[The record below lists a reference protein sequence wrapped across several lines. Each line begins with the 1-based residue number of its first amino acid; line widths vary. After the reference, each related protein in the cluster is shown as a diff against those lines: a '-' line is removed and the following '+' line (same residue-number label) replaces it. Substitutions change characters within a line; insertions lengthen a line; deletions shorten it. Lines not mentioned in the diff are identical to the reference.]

1 MSRNLRLQVIMGAV
15 DRVTRPLRKIRQG
28 SGHTAEAL
36 RATKQQLGELQ
47 QQQKD
52 LSGYRRT
59 NAAIRGNVRELRNAQ
74 GRQHQYTQ
82 QLEQQREAHVG
93 IKASL
98 TTARREYDRLAK
110 AVTSTK
116 QPNAQLSAEL
126 DRARIRLTRQQDA
139 FDRSS
144 RSIRQFKD
152 RARNAGEQV
161 KQLTRTHATNTE
173 RLGRLKGR
181 LDEAG
186 ISTDNLGRSARELR
200 NREQQLNTTLEQQ
213 QQRLG
218 RVAAQQRR
226 LNEARDRHQRAMGN
240 IGRMQ
245 GVGAGMLGT
254 GVAQG
259 YMASRLLAPGVSW
272 GEQMSTL
279 QAVGRFNADDERYQ
293 ALRAQSRELGGSTA
307 YSATQVGAGQE
318 FLLRAGMS
326 AEAIQASMRDVLD
339 LATANNSELGRAADI
354 ASNIAGTFRVDMEAE
369 GAMGRVAD
377 ILSGTASRANVNLEM
392 LGETMKYLGG
402 AEDLEMTME
411 QAAAMAGLLGNVG
424 IQGSQAGTTM
434 RAMMNRLTAPTSTAA
449 GLMEDLGL
457 QVADAQGNMRALP
470 DILRDINQATQEMGN
485 VERKEILQRIF
496 GAEAGSG
503 MAELVNAMGDGAL
516 DRLLEDLE
524 VNLGENARMA
534 RTMEDNVGGDL
545 KNLRSAW
552 EEIGI
557 SIADTNDGPL
567 RDLVQSITGVLR
579 GVGDWIK
586 ANPELAGTIAKVAGY
601 TMAIVTAGGALTMML
616 ASILGPV
623 AMLRFGLTMVG
634 IKAGALGSVLP
645 FLGKALGVVGQAI
658 LFIGRALLMNP
669 IGLLITAIAGAAY
682 LIYRNWDRLGP
693 WFASL
698 WQGIKDTLGAAW
710 DRIKEAF
717 AGGIGGVSR
726 LLLDWSPLGLLWR
739 GISQALNALGIEV
752 PERFSEVGINIISG
766 IIDGITDTAGALRDT
781 VVALASNIAGWM
793 RDAITGAWDS
803 GIELAQ
809 GFAGGVRDRASAAVD
824 SAGAMAQGTIDTV
837 RGWLDIHSP
846 SRVFRDLGQH
856 TMAGFQQGLQ
866 RGEDGPLAEAA
877 GFAQRLRRTTAALT
891 LGAATIAGP
900 AALAAEVPL
909 DTRAPLAPQGGGGL
923 TINGGINIEVHP
935 SPGMDEQALARL
947 VGIEVERRLA
957 DAAFEAAVRR
967 RSAFHD
973 ID

>member
-1 MSRNLRLQVIMGAV
+1 MGAV

-28 SGHTAEAL
+28 SGQTAEAL
-36 RATKQQLGELQ
+36 RATKQQLSELQ

-59 NAAIRGNVRELRNAQ
+59 NAAIRQNVRAIRDAQ

-82 QLEQQREAHVG
+82 QLEQQREAHATVKSG
-93 IKASL
+93 L
-98 TTARREYDRLAK
+98 TAARREYDRLAR
-110 AVTSTK
+110 AVTQAK

-126 DRARIRLTRQQDA
+126 ERARLRLEGQQRQADQ
-139 FDRSS
+139 SS
-144 RSIRQFKD
+144 RALNQYRTQAN
-152 RARNAGEQV
+152 RAGEQV

-200 NREQQLNTTLEQQ
+200 NREQQLNATLEQQ

-226 LNEARDRHQRAMGN
+226 LAEARERHQRAMGN
-240 IGRMQ
+240 VGRMQ

-279 QAVGRFNADDERYQ
+279 QAVGRFSADDDRYQ

-326 AEAIQASMRDVLD
+326 AAAIQASMRDVLD
-339 LATANNSELGRAADI
+339 LATANNTELGRAADI
-354 ASNIAGTFRVDMEAE
+354 ASNIAGTFKVDMEAD
-369 GAMGRVAD
+369 GAMARVAD

-392 LGETMKYLGG
+392 LGDTMKYLGG
-402 AEDLEMTME
+402 AEDLELTME
-411 QAAAMAGLLGNVG
+411 QAAAMSGLLGNIG
-424 IQGSQAGTTM
+424 IQGSQAGTAM
-434 RAMMNRLTAPTSTAA
+434 RAMTNRLTKPAA
-449 GLMEDLGL
+449 EGRAAMEQLGL
-457 QVADAQGNMRALP
+457 QVSDANGNMRAMP
-470 DILRDINQATQEMGN
+470 EILRDINEATRDLGN
-485 VERKEILQRIF
+485 TERRALLSTIF
-496 GAEAGSG
+496 GTEAGSG
-503 MAELVNAMGDGAL
+503 MTELVNGMSSGQLDELIEAL
-516 DRLLEDLE
+516 RE
-524 VNLGENARMA
+524 NHGENARMA
-534 RTMEDNVGGDL
+534 RVMEDNIGGDL
-545 KNLRSAW
+545 RNLRSAW
-552 EEIGI
+552 EEVGI

-586 ANPELAGTIAKVAGY
+586 ANPELAGTIAKVAGGVILI
-601 TMAIVTAGGALTMML
+601 TTAMGALTMMM
-616 ASILGPV
+616 ASILGPF

-634 IKAGALGSVLP
+634 IKAGVLGSLLP

-693 WFASL
+693 WFAGL
-698 WQGIKDTLGAAW
+698 WQGIQDTLGAAW
-710 DRIKEAF
+710 DRIREAF

-726 LLLDWSPLGLLWR
+726 LLVDWSPLGLLWR
-739 GISQALNALGIEV
+739 VISQALGALGIEV
-752 PERFSEVGINIISG
+752 PERFSEVGDNIISG
-766 IIDGITDTAGALRDT
+766 IIDGISGTAGALRDT

-824 SAGAMAQGTIDTV
+824 SAGDMAQGTIDTV

-866 RGEDGPLAEAA
+866 RGEDGPLSEAA

-891 LGAATIAGP
+891 LGAATVAGP

-909 DTRAPLAPQGGGGL
+909 DTRAPLAPQGGGGI

-935 SPGMDEQALARL
+935 APGMDEQALARL
-947 VGIEVERRLA
+947 VGAEIERRLA
-957 DAAFEAAVRR
+957 DAARDQAARQ
-967 RSAFHD
+967 RSAFYD
-973 ID
+973 VD